1 VALNS
6 DSQTLWTETLSFNY
20 EIDFVRRRYS
30 HLASIYPLFNVLF
43 WLPLNIR
50 ARAVARLDLKPGDKV
65 LEVGCGTGRNLRL
78 LVEAVGPTGEV
89 LGADCCDAML
99 SKAKKLSEHHQWHN
113 VKLWQQDAREMLLP
127 TPVDGV
133 LFSLSYTVIPKPST
147 ALGKAWEYLRPQRHV
162 VIMDGKLAHGLLG
175 RLSRPVMTFLSEAT
189 VLGDP
194 DRQPWEDLK
203 KLTPHVEMEEIN
215 FGTYYICRGTKL

>member
-1 VALNS
+1 
-6 DSQTLWTETLSFNY
+6 LSFDY

-50 ARAVARLDLKPGDKV
+50 AKAVKRLGLKPGDKV

-89 LGADCCDAML
+89 FSVDCCAAML
-99 SKAKKLSEHHQWHN
+99 AKARELAERHQWHN
-113 VKLWQQDAREMLLP
+113 VKLWQQDATRMLLP
-127 TPVDGV
+127 VPVDGV
-133 LFSLSYTVIPKPST
+133 LFSLSYTVIPKPAT
-147 ALGKAWEYLRPQRHV
+147 ALEKAWEYLHSKRHV

-175 RLSRPVMTFLSEAT
+175 RLSRPLVTFLSKAT

-203 KLTPHVEMEEIN
+203 KLTPLVEIEEVN

>member
-1 VALNS
+1 M
-6 DSQTLWTETLSFNY
+6 TKTLSFNY
-20 EIDFVRRRYS
+20 EIDFVRQRYS
-30 HLASIYPLFNVLF
+30 RLASIYPLFNVLF

-50 ARAVARLDLKPGDKV
+50 AKAVARLDLKAGDKV

-78 LVEAVGPTGEV
+78 LVQAVGPTGEV
-89 LGADCCDAML
+89 LGVDCCDAML
-99 SKAKKLSEHHQWHN
+99 AKAKELSERHQWHN

-133 LFSLSYTVIPKPST
+133 LFSLSYTVIPKPAT
-147 ALGKAWEYLRPQRHV
+147 ALEKAWEYLRPQRHV
-162 VIMDGKLAHGLLG
+162 VITDGKLAHGLLG
-175 RLSRPVMTFLSEAT
+175 RLSRPLTTFLSRAT

-194 DRQPWEDLK
+194 DRRPWEDLK
-203 KLTPHVEMEEIN
+203 KLTPRVEMEEIN

>member
-1 VALNS
+1 V
-6 DSQTLWTETLSFNY
+6 SFDY

-30 HLASIYPLFNVLF
+30 YLASIYPLFNVLF

-50 ARAVARLDLKPGDKV
+50 AKAVKRLGLKPGDKV
-65 LEVGCGTGRNLRL
+65 LEVGCGTGRNLRR
-78 LVEAVGPTGEV
+78 VEAVGPTGEV
-89 LGADCCDAML
+89 FGVDCCDAML
-99 SKAKKLSEHHQWHN
+99 TKARELAERHQWHN
-113 VKLWQQDAREMLLP
+113 VKLWQQDATRMLLP
-127 TPVDGV
+127 VPVDGV
-133 LFSLSYTVIPKPST
+133 LFSLSYTVIPKPAT
-147 ALGKAWEYLRPQRHV
+147 ALEKAWEYLHSKRHV

-175 RLSRPVMTFLSEAT
+175 RLSRPLVTFLSKAT

-203 KLTPHVEMEEIN
+203 KLTPLVEIEEVN

>member
-1 VALNS
+1 
-6 DSQTLWTETLSFNY
+6 LSFDY

-30 HLASIYPLFNVLF
+30 HLASIYPLFSVLF

-89 LGADCCDAML
+89 LGVDCCDAML
-99 SKAKKLSEHHQWHN
+99 AKARELSERHQWHN
-113 VKLWQQDAREMLLP
+113 VKLWQQEASKVLLP
-127 TPVDGV
+127 VPVDGV
-133 LFSLSYTVIPKPST
+133 LFSLSYTVIPKPVT
-147 ALGKAWEYLRPQRHV
+147 ALAKAWEYLHHKGHV

-175 RLSRPVMTFLSEAT
+175 RLSRPFMTFLSKAT

-194 DRQPWEDLK
+194 DRRPWEDLK
-203 KLTPHVEMEEIN
+203 RFTPQVEMEEIN